1 LVVRPS
7 LSGPRSAPAELLGG
21 MRRRLGGGSI
31 NDASRFSAQVSSEAL
46 TGTSERRT
54 RPLRGCQSGI
64 AGDGSARLGAT
75 TLDARSPRLAAVEIA
90 LCANVLNT
98 RLAAANGVSSPTVAG
113 SSPVHVTAR
122 QLVRRGIVDEPAP
135 SCIRDGVL
143 GRLAP
148 AFDLNGKWP
157 CLASHAHSNQ
167 GIGKESCD
175 ESAADSLI
183 AGPDP
188 LSTSQPSRR
197 PLHAGLYGFVVSPPR
212 SRPCS
217 TACSGWLDA
226 TAAG

>member
-1 LVVRPS
+1 LRPFGTGRPSNVGALGSATLPGSSSTVPGRGLLVVRPS
-7 LSGPRSAPAELLGG
+7 LSGPRSAPAALLGG

-135 SCIRDGVL
+135 SCTKDGVL
-143 GRLAP
+143 GRLP
-148 AFDLNGKWP
+148 PDFDLNGVICRVW
-157 CLASHAHSNQ
+157 
-167 GIGKESCD
+167 
-175 ESAADSLI
+175 
-183 AGPDP
+183 
-188 LSTSQPSRR
+188 RR
-197 PLHAGLYGFVVSPPR
+197 MFTRFRKVEGVP
-212 SRPCS
+212 
-217 TACSGWLDA
+217 
-226 TAAG
+226 